1 MDSLIKIMTKSN
13 KFNDYLKDIK
23 DKKFPLSLTG
33 LTDVA
38 KVHMSYATSFYLN
51 KPFIIITYNE
61 IQAKKLIKDLQY
73 FNSNVLSFPKK
84 EILTYDVEAESKQIS
99 NIRLN
104 ALNSILKGENP
115 IIVTTIEAINQRI
128 IAKQDLSKDVFEIN
142 LNSDYDLEDIKQ
154 KLVNLGFERTDL
166 VEGKGQFSVR
176 GGIID
181 IAQNVKNIIN
191 EDIEAIKNGN
201 YHNKAQKYFD
211 SFYANSSQT
220 LLDYLNDEYLIF
232 IDEAY
237 RVKQRIES
245 ILEENSITIELLTEK
260 EKVVPD
266 GYINTLEYEDYL
278 ENIKN
283 RNVIYLERL
292 DNNYIDKQN
301 MLAKRNGY
309 SFSCREVNFFR
320 SGMDLFVQEIQ
331 KASKQNK
338 TIVVLAGNEA
348 NSKKI
353 LKVLMENDIP
363 SRFYQEEIGKE
374 MAQAVA
380 NVTTGVLSSGIS
392 YDDMNLLIISSEE
405 LFNLIKKRKYKS
417 QSFKNGEKIIVSDLN
432 VGDYIVH
439 QTHGIGQYI
448 GINTLEVDKIK
459 KDYIK
464 LKYRNDDILYIPT
477 DQLDNIR
484 KYVGSS
490 DNAPKLN
497 KMGGKEWEKTKAKVK
512 ESLKDIA
519 KGLIELYAKRRA
531 IQGFSF
537 SKDTV
542 WQKEFEESFPYVE
555 TDDQLRCI
563 QEVKKDMESPTPM
576 DRLLCGDVGYGKTEV
591 AIRAAFKACMDSKQV
606 AYLVPT
612 TVLATQ
618 QYNSFKDRM
627 NKFPVKVEVLNRF
640 KTKKEQNEI
649 LKKLELGEIDI
660 IVGTHRIL
668 SKDIKFKNL
677 GLLIIDEEHRFGVE
691 HKEVI
696 KELKNNVDVLTMTAT
711 PIPRTLH
718 MSIVGVRDMSVI
730 YEPPESRLPVQT
742 YVLEYDNEVIKEAI
756 TKELERQG
764 QVFYLYNKVEG
775 IIKKANDIAAL
786 VPEAKV
792 AYAHGKMSGSELEEI
807 MFDFID
813 KKIDVLICTT
823 ILESGIDIPNANTII
838 VEDADRLRSCP
849 ALSDKRKSWKSR
861 QGSICVYNI

>member
-1 MDSLIKIMTKSN
+1 M
-13 KFNDYLKDIK
+13 
-23 DKKFPLSLTG
+23 
-33 LTDVA
+33 
-38 KVHMSYATSFYLN
+38 
-51 KPFIIITYNE
+51 
-61 IQAKKLIKDLQY
+61 
-73 FNSNVLSFPKK
+73 
-84 EILTYDVEAESKQIS
+84 
-99 NIRLN
+99 
-104 ALNSILKGENP
+104 
-115 IIVTTIEAINQRI
+115 
-128 IAKQDLSKDVFEIN
+128 
-142 LNSDYDLEDIKQ
+142 
-154 KLVNLGFERTDL
+154 
-166 VEGKGQFSVR
+166 
-176 GGIID
+176 
-181 IAQNVKNIIN
+181 
-191 EDIEAIKNGN
+191 
-201 YHNKAQKYFD
+201 
-211 SFYANSSQT
+211 
-220 LLDYLNDEYLIF
+220 
-232 IDEAY
+232 
-237 RVKQRIES
+237 
-245 ILEENSITIELLTEK
+245 LTEK